1 MELTND
7 MDDGFWLCCVGKG
20 AFVFSVG
27 FVWGV
32 VGAGNLSCIGQ
43 SSSSLQVTAFVEF
56 VCS

>member
-1 MELTND
+1 MTW
-7 MDDGFWLCCVGKG
+7 MMGFGYVVWGKG